1 MSVCPP
7 NSFAPSSALPRQ
19 LCTKFFVLALIL
31 TASLAAAPAPEA
43 TSPEA
48 QTAPALPAIRTHF
61 ANGDPINDFL
71 TALSVRYGILVIQ
84 PQDLRAFILQD
95 FDLPSTAQDTLT
107 LARQTLEP
115 QGYSFVQSMSNKNLV
130 IRIMTTAEA
139 KKARLAQSPVS
150 FGNQGETVD
159 ISDPTRPITHMMPIN
174 RADMADALRRNAAE
188 DKEVTAEI
196 TGGNQLGTC
205 LIIMGP
211 ALKVQQAVEK
221 VAKLDRLEGGPA
233 VVRVL
238 TLHNLDA
245 QSLATALT
253 QSFLRENTPVKVAA
267 DARSN
272 SVVLS
277 GPEDKVLEVMVGLV
291 LQETRAGRG
300 TSDASPTPAIPPLP
314 PTASPLPGP
323 TSAPASQSGARAPA
337 PQLLDEITY
346 LSDNTDVVY
355 TPNSVVRP
363 RAAEGSLGL
372 LNAI

>member
-1 MSVCPP
+1 V
-7 NSFAPSSALPRQ
+7 PRQ
-19 LCTKFFVLALIL
+19 LCTKLFVLALIV
-31 TASLAAAPAPEA
+31 TTSLAAGPTPEA
-43 TSPEA
+43 ASPEA
-48 QTAPALPAIRTHF
+48 RSAPPEIRTHY
-61 ANGDPINDFL
+61 ANGDAINDFL

-84 PQDLRAFILQD
+84 PQDLRVFILQD
-95 FDLPSTAQDTLT
+95 FDLPPTVQDALI

-174 RADMADALRRNAAE
+174 RADMAESLRRNAAE

-221 VAKLDRLEGGPA
+221 VAKLDHLEGGPA

-245 QSLATALT
+245 QNLATALT
-253 QSFLRENTPVKVAA
+253 QSFIRENTPVKVAA
-267 DARSN
+267 DVRSN
-272 SVVLS
+272 SVILS
-277 GPEDKVLEVMVGLV
+277 GPEDKVVEIMVGLV
-291 LQETRAGRG
+291 LQETRANRG
-300 TSDASPTPAIPPLP
+300 TPGVSPTPAIPSLP
-314 PTASPLPGP
+314 PTVPPLPGP
-323 TSAPASQSGARAPA
+323 TSTPASQSGARAPA

-355 TPNSVVRP
+355 APNGAVRP

-372 LNAI
+372 LDAI